1 MSREE
6 ALTDAPTTP
15 GSARAAD
22 TDLISRRRP
31 RLRGAHWRPPS
42 YAWITLLTL
51 LAAAIAWVL
60 LTGFQVITPLFL
72 PSPQRVWST
81 FLSLCTT
88 GFLGHTLPQDL
99 LLSLE
104 RVAVGFISG
113 VVFGTALGLAMGVS
127 SNFNALLSPLIQFF
141 RPLPPLS
148 YLVLLVAIFG
158 IGEFPEDLLLFL
170 SAFPVAAIAARDG
183 VAQTP
188 IARIQAAQSLG
199 AKRWHI
205 FVSVVFP
212 SALPEIFTGLQLAI
226 GVVYSTLIAA
236 EIISGSNGLGWM
248 IFEAGNTLRTDIVVA
263 GIFVLGILGLILYII
278 LGFAERKIVHWAGR

>member
-1 MSREE
+1 MPREK
-6 ALTDAPTTP
+6 ALRDAPTEP
-15 GSARAAD
+15 GSAAAGRD
-22 TDLISRRRP
+22 SESPRRP
-31 RLRGAHWRPPS
+31 RPPGPRLRPPR

-51 LAAAIAWVL
+51 LAVGFAWVM
-60 LTGFQVITPLFL
+60 LTTFQVITPLFL
-72 PSPQRVWST
+72 PSPQQVWST

-99 LLSLE
+99 LFSLE
-104 RVAVGFISG
+104 RVAVGFLTGI
-113 VVFGTALGLAMGVS
+113 VFGTALGLAMGIS
-127 SNFNALLSPLIQFF
+127 SNVNALLSPLIQFF

-158 IGEFPEDLLLFL
+158 IGEFPQDLLLFL

-188 IARIQAAQSLG
+188 VTRIQAAQSLG
-199 AKRWHI
+199 AKRWNI
-205 FVSVVFP
+205 FIHVIFP

-236 EIISGSNGLGWM
+236 EIISGSDGVGWM
-248 IFEAGNTLRTDIVVA
+248 VYEAGNALRTDIVVV
-263 GIFVLGILGLILYII
+263 GIFVLGILGLILYML
-278 LGFAERKIVHWAGR
+278 LGLAERKIVHWAGR

>member
-6 ALTDAPTTP
+6 ALAEAPAAPDATTAVGANHRSP
-15 GSARAAD
+15 
-22 TDLISRRRP
+22 
-31 RLRGAHWRPPS
+31 LRHLGPHWRPPR

-51 LAAAIAWVL
+51 LAAAAAWVL
-60 LTGFQVITPLFL
+60 LTTFQVITPLFL

-81 FLSLCTT
+81 FLSLCST

-104 RVAVGFISG
+104 RVAVGFITG
-113 VVFGTALGLAMGVS
+113 IVFGTALGLAMGVS

-148 YLVLLVAIFG
+148 YLVLLVAVFG
-158 IGEFPEDLLLFL
+158 IGEFPQDLLLFL

-199 AKRWHI
+199 AKRWHT
-205 FVSVVFP
+205 FVHVVFP

-236 EIISGSNGLGWM
+236 EIISGSDGIGWM
-248 IFEAGNTLRTDIVVA
+248 IFEAGNTLRTDIVVV
-263 GIFVLGILGLILYII
+263 GIAILGILGLILYLI
-278 LGFAERKIVHWAGR
+278 LGFAERKIVHWAGQA